1 MKSELLI
8 EDGSFVK
15 KNKNKMSLIATIVL
29 FCTSVIFISLYT
41 TCKTSS
47 KNSSNSQF
55 VEKGDWSFMFFLT
68 KFLNK
73 FKKLYFKIKPGY
85 LLVLSRWKN
94 D

>member
-1 MKSELLI
+1 MSVSFKKIKSELLI

-15 KNKNKMSLIATIVL
+15 KNKISLIAIVIL

-55 VEKGDWSFMFFLT
+55 VEKGD
-68 KFLNK
+68 
-73 FKKLYFKIKPGY
+73 
-85 LLVLSRWKN
+85 
-94 D
+94 